1 MPRLLVVDD
10 DPDSRDAICKFLE
23 QAGYETICASNGWE
37 GLLALDHGPIDVII
51 ADMFMPGMDGLTF
64 LKIIAND
71 TRRAKI
77 PVIVISAFDP
87 FGDLNLQ
94 RIVAHAFVPKAT
106 DNFYERLMELV
117 GGLLGTKPNQ
127 PKKR

>member
-23 QAGYETICASNGWE
+23 QAGYQTICASNGWE
-37 GLLALDHGPIDVII
+37 GLLALDHGPVDVII
-51 ADMFMPGMDGLTF
+51 VDMFMPGMDGLTF

-71 TRRAKI
+71 NRRANI

-106 DNFYERLMELV
+106 ANFYERLVELV
-117 GGLLGTKPNQ
+117 GGVLG
-127 PKKR
+127 KK